1 MYVSQNHSF
10 NENPKVEWTNSMIGI
25 QNSQLIQKLTYP
37 YIQKP
42 GRCLYHYLLLLRLA
56 VWWCCRDLQI
66 PGINTGHGNQHFG
79 RKWKTTAVQK
89 YNFLYEKFS
98 LVI

>member
-1 MYVSQNHSF
+1 MNKFYDWDS
-10 NENPKVEWTNSMIGI
+10 KLTINS
-25 QNSQLIQKLTYP
+25 KLTYP

-66 PGINTGHGNQHFG
+66 PGINTGHGNQHF
-79 RKWKTTAVQK
+79 AQK
-89 YNFLYEKFS
+89 MKDYSGTK
-98 LVI
+98 I

>member
-66 PGINTGHGNQHFG
+66 PGINTGHGNQHF
-79 RKWKTTAVQK
+79 AQK
-89 YNFLYEKFS
+89 MKDYSGTK
-98 LVI
+98 I

>member
-1 MYVSQNHSF
+1 
-10 NENPKVEWTNSMIGI
+10 MIGI

-56 VWWCCRDLQI
+56 V
-66 PGINTGHGNQHFG
+66 
-79 RKWKTTAVQK
+79 
-89 YNFLYEKFS
+89 
-98 LVI
+98 